1 MNFYF
6 IRYIGVVRHKQSD
19 LYCANLKKKVLVIED
34 LICSNYEKGF
44 NVYVKNCKKNEM
56 GEVKRKYQ
64 KGKNRFKL
72 INMVKI
78 VTVNQC
84 MKKVTSELPFLVT
97 QEINFLI
104 IPTLT
109 YKQTTIYE

>member
-1 MNFYF
+1 
-6 IRYIGVVRHKQSD
+6 
-19 LYCANLKKKVLVIED
+19 
-34 LICSNYEKGF
+34 
-44 NVYVKNCKKNEM
+44 M
-56 GEVKRKYQ
+56 GEVKRRYQ
-64 KGKNRFKL
+64 KGKNRFNL

-84 MKKVTSELPFLVT
+84 NMKKVTSELPFLVT